1 MFPTVIKSLYEEPL
15 SIQNLIMEMWDFL
28 WAYTFLQNYLPFFLA
43 CKHFPIAPETPI
55 NKFIKLVLSRKK
67 KDHLFL
73 IFALVNTCAWLHT
86 HTHPSLCLQFI
97 DLLHTWKQIYVMG
110 VMMQIWRIRDRYSSL
125 AKKGKERKEYSQSGW
140 RRAG

>member
-1 MFPTVIKSLYEEPL
+1 MQKRFSF
-15 SIQNLIMEMWDFL
+15 QNLVMEMWKSPSL
-28 WAYTFLQNYLPFFLA
+28 GLCLLTRLPSYLA

-67 KDHLFL
+67 KDYLFL
-73 IFALVNTCAWLHT
+73 IFVLVNTCAWLHTHT

-110 VMMQIWRIRDRYSSL
+110 VMMQIWRIRDRYFSL
-125 AKKGKERKEYSQSGW
+125 AEKGKEMEEYSQSGW